1 MAENIEK
8 TTHPNEEPLLE
19 VQNLHTFFKT
29 RNPEPPPLVPP
40 RPPGSPA
47 GCLRPHGRNQPLLP
61 ELPRNFH
68 L

>member
-29 RNPEPPPLVPP
+29 RNGTVKAVNDV
-40 RPPGSPA
+40 SYSI
-47 GCLRPHGRNQPLLP
+47 
-61 ELPRNFH
+61 
-68 L
+68 